1 MDRSFFREYGAF
13 LRGQLKLKRPIKAVF
28 DCSNGYAG
36 EVLKEALK
44 GVKAIRAYYLND
56 MPDGAFP
63 GHGPNPVA
71 PGALDE
77 LGKEV
82 VLRRADFGAA
92 FDGDADRVV
101 FVDDKGR
108 EIDSDAV
115 IKLYIERKKPKAIA
129 VDLRIGRSVRRKGMK
144 IMRTKVGN
152 YYVKKKMI
160 EKGIT
165 FGAERA
171 GHYFFKVKGA
181 YIDAAIM
188 MAFSFANLISEKE
201 KISRWVDENTATFR
215 MKEKNYP
222 VGDKQALFSR
232 VRKAYAKRKP
242 KWSEL
247 DGLSAEFKDFWF
259 NIRPSSNEDL
269 IRLNMEADTEET
281 FQREFGVIE
290 SLIRNEQRRPGN
302 RHRNKEHVL

>member
-1 MDRSFFREYGAF
+1 MNNPFLKEYGAF
-13 LRGQLKLKRPIKAVF
+13 LRKLLKLKRPIRAVF

-36 EVLKEALK
+36 EAIKEALK
-44 GVKAIRAYYLND
+44 GVKDIRAYYLND
-56 MPDGAFP
+56 TPDGRFP

-71 PGALDE
+71 PGALDS

-82 VLRRADFGAA
+82 VLKKADFGAA

-115 IKLYIERKKPKAIA
+115 IKLYAIKKRPKAIA
-129 VDLRIGRSVRRKGMK
+129 VDLRIGRSVKRKGMK
-144 IMRTKVGN
+144 MIKTKVGN
-152 YYVKKKMI
+152 YYVKKAMI
-160 EKGIT
+160 EKKIS

-171 GHYFFKVKGA
+171 GHYFFKINGA
-181 YIDAAIM
+181 YVDAAIM
-188 MAFSFANLISEKE
+188 MSFIFAGFVSEKE
-201 KISRWVDENTATFR
+201 KISDWIDDNRSSFR

-222 VGDKQALFSR
+222 VKNKEALFSGIKR
-232 VRKAYAKRKP
+232 AYARRKP
-242 KWSEL
+242 KWSNL

-269 IRLNMEADTEET
+269 IRLNMEADTEAT

-290 SLIRNEQRRPGN
+290 SLIRNEQGYSRN
-302 RHRNKEHVL
+302 RH